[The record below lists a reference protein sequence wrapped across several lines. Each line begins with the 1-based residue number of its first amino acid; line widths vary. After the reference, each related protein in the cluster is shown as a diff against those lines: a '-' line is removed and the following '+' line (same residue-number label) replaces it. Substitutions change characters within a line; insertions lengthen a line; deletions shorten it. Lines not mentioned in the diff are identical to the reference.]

1 MKKNLLK
8 IKNKISIT
16 ENYKYNMFTK
26 MIISDQKNDRTFNT
40 HINGTNTKSV
50 NTKNP
55 KNKIPKKIET
65 NIKPIHSFYKKI
77 NTDNHNIMDLDN
89 DVDMDNDMDYH
100 SNNEDDCEN
109 NDDNDDNRDSHK
121 NIKPRTNKTNIP
133 KNIIIKPNI
142 SIINEACTISP
153 LETYYFNDGTCS
165 TRQQTINHLLHENNS
180 ITPVSFKTS
189 TPWVEK
195 YRPSNFEDIVLDTL
209 NKQLLKNIIDN
220 NYFPNLLFYGPPG
233 TGKTTTIINL
243 VNVYQEKMN
252 LKNKGLM
259 IHLNASDERGIDI
272 IRNQINSFVN
282 SKSLFG
288 DGMKFV
294 ILDEVDYMTKTAQIA
309 LRYLLNNYNNNFNV
323 RFCLICN
330 YISRIDE
337 SLQTEFVRMRFNQ
350 LPEHDIL
357 KFLQKINTNENLNIK
372 NDILIS
378 IQKHFMSDIRS
389 MINYMQSN
397 QDLIRECKI
406 IKNDLWIKLTAS
418 FKKNAKHQDI
428 LKKINKISRDY
439 NMEQK
444 NIIKNYLNYIIRTSP
459 ITPEFLHNI
468 ENIMHIQDCK
478 TEHILNYI
486 IYKLRVFF
494 GKNDS

>member
-1 MKKNLLK
+1 MACVLK
-8 IKNKISIT
+8 TDKLISCRD
-16 ENYKYNMFTK
+16 YVDVDADGG
-26 MIISDQKNDRTFNT
+26 SDIDTT
-40 HINGTNTKSV
+40 SKSH
-50 NTKNP
+50 NACKTLY
-55 KNKIPKKIET
+55 
-65 NIKPIHSFYKKI
+65 SFYKKI
-77 NTDNHNIMDLDN
+77 DKN
-89 DVDMDNDMDYH
+89 DKNDK
-100 SNNEDDCEN
+100 
-109 NDDNDDNRDSHK
+109 NDIYIDKK
-121 NIKPRTNKTNIP
+121 NAYDVVE
-133 KNIIIKPNI
+133 NIII
-142 SIINEACTISP
+142 SSDINLVSSNKSANTLASSDVDVNN
-153 LETYYFNDGTCS
+153 TGTCS
-165 TRQQTINHLLHENNS
+165 TGTNS
-180 ITPVSFKTS
+180 SDFFKNS

-195 YRPSNFEDIVLDTL
+195 YRPSCFEDIVLDPL
-209 NKQLLKNIIDN
+209 NKTLLKNIIDN

-350 LPEHDIL
+350 LPENDIL
-357 KFLQKINTNENLNIK
+357 KFLQKINQNENLKIK
-372 NDILIS
+372 DDTLVS

-397 QDLIRECKI
+397 QDLINECKI
-406 IKNDLWIKLTAS
+406 IKNELWVQLTKYL
-418 FKKNAKHQDI
+418 KKNTKKTSNATNTTNATNATNTTNTTNKKIESI
-428 LKKINKISRDY
+428 LKKINKISREY
-439 NMEQK
+439 NIEPK
-444 NIIKNYLNYIIRTSP
+444 NIIKNYLNYIIRNYN
-459 ITPEFLHNI
+459 ITHEFLSHI
-468 ENIMHIQDCK
+468 ENIMHVQDCK
-478 TEHILNYI
+478 TEHLLNYI
-486 IYKLRVFF
+486 VCKLKIFF
-494 GKNDS
+494 TQETAQ